1 MLITLRSWVRAPF
14 GTAFRVDYPHC
25 KSYMTHQVAIKLDDT
40 TSASDLDS
48 FFTQIWSQDKRVR
61 VVLDATECKK
71 ISLGRI
77 LSMKGVLDEHRY
89 SSRKYIDHTVVVVS
103 SGFARFILRAGL
115 VIIRTERPVYIKRA

>member
-1 MLITLRSWVRAPF
+1 
-14 GTAFRVDYPHC
+14 
-25 KSYMTHQVAIKLDDT
+25 MTHQVAIKLDDT

-48 FFTQIWSQDKRVR
+48 FFTGIWSQDRRVR

-89 SSRKYIDHTVVVVS
+89 SSRKYIDHTVVVVN
-103 SGFARFILRAGL
+103 SGFARFVLRAGL
-115 VIIRTERPVYIKRA
+115 AIIRTERPVYINTPT

>member
-1 MLITLRSWVRAPF
+1 
-14 GTAFRVDYPHC
+14 
-25 KSYMTHQVAIKLDDT
+25 MTHQVAIKLDDT

-48 FFTQIWSQDKRVR
+48 FFTRIWSEDRRVR

-115 VIIRTERPVYIKRA
+115 AIIRTERPVYIKRA

>member
-1 MLITLRSWVRAPF
+1 
-14 GTAFRVDYPHC
+14 
-25 KSYMTHQVAIKLDDT
+25 MTHQVAIKLDDT

-48 FFTQIWSQDKRVR
+48 FFTGIWSQDRRVR

-89 SSRKYIDHTVVVVS
+89 SSRKYIDHTVVVVN
-103 SGFARFILRAGL
+103 SGFARFVLRAGL
-115 VIIRTERPVYIKRA
+115 AIIRTERPVYISTPTSHHRV

>member
-1 MLITLRSWVRAPF
+1 
-14 GTAFRVDYPHC
+14 
-25 KSYMTHQVAIKLDDT
+25 MTHQVAIKLDDT

-48 FFTQIWSQDKRVR
+48 FFTGIWSQDRRVR

-89 SSRKYIDHTVVVVS
+89 SSSKYIDHTVVVVN
-103 SGFARFILRAGL
+103 SGFARFVLRAGL
-115 VIIRTERPVYIKRA
+115 AIIRTERPVYISTPTSHHRV

>member
-1 MLITLRSWVRAPF
+1 
-14 GTAFRVDYPHC
+14 
-25 KSYMTHQVAIKLDDT
+25 MTHQVAIKLDDT

-48 FFTQIWSQDKRVR
+48 FFTGIWSQDRRVR

-89 SSRKYIDHTVVVVS
+89 SSRKYIDHTVVVVN

-115 VIIRTERPVYIKRA
+115 AIIRTERPVYINTPT